1 MGYVTE
7 DAVLDR
13 MIEARDAREW
23 EEENDSSV
31 WDKKLEAVGRINAA
45 EEHFD
50 NGLKILAMAVDEVE
64 GTTAEDRVK
73 SILDEFEELL
83 CDLRILKKNFIEGR

>member
-13 MIEARDAREW
+13 MVEDARDREW
-23 EEENDSSV
+23 EEYNDSSV
-31 WDKKLEAVGRINAA
+31 WDKKLEAVGRITAA

-64 GTTAEDRVK
+64 GTTGEDRVK